1 MKFNKNL
8 LLFTLLNL
16 LFTQNINSNP
26 VNLSKRS
33 EFSESQNAIYKI
45 ISIIDYTFLSKITCA
60 AGSIVLD
67 SQKSNQ
73 NKFLRQI

>member
-33 EFSESQNAIYKI
+33 EFSES
-45 ISIIDYTFLSKITCA
+45 
-60 AGSIVLD
+60 
-67 SQKSNQ
+67 
-73 NKFLRQI
+73 